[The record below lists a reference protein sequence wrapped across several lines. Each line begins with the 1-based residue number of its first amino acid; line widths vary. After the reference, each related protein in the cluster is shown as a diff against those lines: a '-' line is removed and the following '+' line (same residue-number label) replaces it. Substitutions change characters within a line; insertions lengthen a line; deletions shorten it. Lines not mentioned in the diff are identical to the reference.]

1 MSVQEILHDHENFY
15 IACEL
20 VTGGELQ
27 DRIAKIEALS
37 EDQAAYVIK

>member
-1 MSVQEILHDHENFY
+1 MLHDHENFY

-20 VTGGELQ
+20 VTGGELS
-27 DRIAKIEALS
+27 DRLSKFETLS